1 MQQQKWERK
10 NKDPTDIWYTYRYR
24 YIYIYRY
31 IYGHRGTIMWTLGV
45 QMVVNSKC
53 SSNQQSHWEMLQHG
67 SCIFYWIQ
75 KIASI

>member
-10 NKDPTDIWYTYRYR
+10 NKDPTDI
-24 YIYIYRY
+24 
-31 IYGHRGTIMWTLGV
+31 YGHRGTIMWTPGV
-45 QMVVNSKC
+45 QMVINSKC
-53 SSNQQSHWEMLQHG
+53 SINQQSYWEMLQHS